1 MTHRIPIVES
11 PPDDPV
17 ESAHAAGLRYVS
29 DCSPGIHRRRAGAG
43 FVYLSSTKQLI
54 RDTSTLNRIRSLAI
68 PPAWKDVWIC
78 PDPNGHLQATG
89 FDARGRKQYRYH
101 PRWREVRDETKYD
114 RMIAFAQA
122 LPSIRQRVERD
133 LSLPGLQRNKV
144 LAAIV
149 RLLDTT
155 FIRVGNDEYA
165 KENHSFG
172 LTTMRN
178 EHANVQGSTIH
189 FQFRGK
195 SGIHHAIDLSEPRL
209 ARIVRRCQDL
219 PGYELFAYIDENGQ
233 VHDVGSADVN
243 DYLREITGQDF
254 TAKHFRTW
262 HGTVLAAMAL
272 KEYQAFTSQRQAKRN
287 VVRAVESVAERLGNT
302 PAVCRK
308 CYVHPIVLDTYLDGS
323 LVNSLKRRISHLN
336 GSDSPLPPEEA
347 AILRLLQDRL
357 SRENKRRPAKVA

>member
-1 MTHRIPIVES
+1 
-11 PPDDPV
+11 
-17 ESAHAAGLRYVS
+17 
-29 DCSPGIHRRRAGAG
+29 
-43 FVYLSSTKQLI
+43 
-54 RDTSTLNRIRSLAI
+54 
-68 PPAWKDVWIC
+68 
-78 PDPNGHLQATG
+78 
-89 FDARGRKQYRYH
+89 
-101 PRWREVRDETKYD
+101 
-114 RMIAFAQA
+114 AFAQA
-122 LPSIRQRVERD
+122 LPVIRHRVERD
-133 LSLPGLQRNKV
+133 LNLPGLERNRI

-172 LTTMRN
+172 LTTMLN

-195 SGIHHAIDLSEPRL
+195 SGIHHAIDLNEPRL
-209 ARIVRRCQDL
+209 ARIIRRCQDL
-219 PGYELFAYIDENGQ
+219 PGYELFAYIDDDDQ

-272 KEYQAFTSQRQAKRN
+272 KEMQASHAQRQAKRN
-287 VVRAVESVAERLGNT
+287 VVRAVESVAQRLGNT
-302 PAVCRK
+302 PTVCRK
-308 CYVHPIVLDTYLDGS
+308 CYIHPVVLDTYLDGS
-323 LVNSLKRRISHLN
+323 LVQSLKRRISHLN
-336 GSDSPLPPEEA
+336 GSDSPLTLEEA
-347 AILRLLQDRL
+347 AVLRLLQDRL